1 MSKVYYKG
9 FNKDMTCRGF
19 QFKEGETYEEKEAK
33 LCESGFHACEAPLDT
48 FNYYDPS
55 NSLFHKVELDGVSS
69 ERGDDSKVCAK
80 SIKIGARL
88 SIVDLVKAQFN
99 YVKSNTTTEHTDPKI
114 ANAGDYG
121 AANAGYKGAANAGN
135 CGAANAGYKGAAN
148 AGDYGAANAGDY
160 GAANAGNYG
169 AANAGDKG
177 AANAG
182 YKGAANAGY
191 KGAANA
197 GNCGAANAGYKG
209 AANAGD
215 YGAANAGDY
224 GAANAGNY
232 GAANAGN
239 YGAANAGNCGAAISG
254 GSAAVGKKGVAV
266 AKGVEVKAKG
276 GANSILV
283 VARTN
288 MYGDVVEWKAAV
300 VDGKKIKADTW
311 YKLENGEFVEA

>member
-148 AGDYGAANAGDY
+148 AG
-160 GAANAGNYG
+160 
-169 AANAGDKG
+169 
-177 AANAG
+177 
-182 YKGAANAGY
+182 
-191 KGAANA
+191 
-197 GNCGAANAGYKG
+197 
-209 AANAGD
+209 
-215 YGAANAGDY
+215 
-224 GAANAGNY
+224 
-232 GAANAGN
+232 N

>member
-135 CGAANAGYKGAAN
+135 CGAA
-148 AGDYGAANAGDY
+148 
-160 GAANAGNYG
+160 
-169 AANAGDKG
+169 
-177 AANAG
+177 
-182 YKGAANAGY
+182 
-191 KGAANA
+191 
-197 GNCGAANAGYKG
+197 
-209 AANAGD
+209 
-215 YGAANAGDY
+215 
-224 GAANAGNY
+224 
-232 GAANAGN
+232 
-239 YGAANAGNCGAAISG
+239 ISG